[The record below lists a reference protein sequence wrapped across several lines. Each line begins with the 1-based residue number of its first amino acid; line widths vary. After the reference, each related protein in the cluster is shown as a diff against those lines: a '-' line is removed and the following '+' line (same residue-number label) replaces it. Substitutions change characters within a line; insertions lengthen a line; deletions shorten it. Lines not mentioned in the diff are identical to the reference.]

1 MADPLRLLVIRL
13 SSLGDVAR
21 LLPSLAALRD
31 APGVEVDLTVEDRF
45 AALLNHYP
53 FPRRVVPY
61 PRRAAG
67 SPLRA
72 PGRWSSAMGAY
83 VRELRAARYDLA
95 LDLHGI
101 LRSALVAHLSGAA
114 QTAGY
119 ARGFGREGSHL
130 LYGRALVPAPDP
142 RVSRY
147 ERYAGALRAAGLPTP
162 SGAFLPP
169 GLSPA
174 AREAGSAL
182 VSRLLPGARDH
193 AVLFLGAS
201 RAQAHKRWP
210 AAHFLALSDL
220 LYERLGLPSV
230 LAWGPDEAELVAAL
244 PPAPH
249 RAVPPLLDLEA
260 TLALV
265 SGARLFVGADTG
277 FTHLAALAGVPTV
290 AVLGPTDPVLNAPFG
305 DRARV
310 LWRPGVRRACGG
322 ESCSHGDCMGMLA
335 PRQVLEVA
343 LELLE
348 AP

>member
-31 APGVEVDLTVEDRF
+31 TPGVEADLTVEDRF
-45 AALLNHYP
+45 AGLLAHYP
-53 FPRRVVPY
+53 LPHRVVPY

-67 SPLRA
+67 SPLMEPR
-72 PGRWSSAMGAY
+72 RWSAAMAAY
-83 VRELRAARYDLA
+83 LRELRAARYDLA

-101 LRSALVAHLSGAA
+101 LRSAVVAHLSGAA

-119 ARGFGREGSHL
+119 ARGFGKEGSHL
-130 LYGRALVPAPDP
+130 LYGRPLVPGPSP
-142 RVSRY
+142 RLSRY
-147 ERYAGALRAAGLPTP
+147 ERYAGALRAAGLPEP
-162 SGAFLPP
+162 GAAFLPP
-169 GLSPA
+169 ALSPA
-174 AREAGSAL
+174 ARASSAAL
-182 VSRLLPGARDH
+182 LGELLPGAASY
-193 AVLFLGAS
+193 AVLFLGTS

-210 AAHFLALSDL
+210 AEHFTALADDL
-220 LYERLGLPSV
+220 YARLALPSV
-230 LAWGPDEAELVAAL
+230 LAWGPEEAELVASL

-277 FTHLAALAGVPTV
+277 FTHLTALAGVPTV

-305 DRARV
+305 HRSRI
-310 LWRPGVRRACGG
+310 LWRRGVVRACGG
-322 ESCSHGDCMGMLA
+322 AGCSHGDCMGSLA
-335 PRQVLEVA
+335 PRAVVDLA
-343 LELLE
+343 LDLLE